1 MSTDVTKPP
10 QDSEG
15 FWKTRYT
22 ILVLNTLAMA
32 ISYATRVNISVAIVD
47 MVNGTALRERE
58 AAEGIQLVRD
68 PDACPGEL
76 VVLEDATGRRDGEFI
91 WDKQMQGEILAGFY
105 YGYTIGHIP
114 GGVLADRFGGKVVL
128 LVGIFVSSLL
138 AILTPQSAW
147 AGYYVLF
154 FNRLCQGLAQG
165 GIIPAIQTTVCR
177 WAPDHERSLFS
188 IIFLGLFVGSLVSM
202 AATGA
207 LCETAI
213 GWPLSFYVFGAVGLL
228 WSLSW
233 FLQAADS
240 PAQHPYIDPVE
251 RSYIEATIK
260 SAAKTNLPVPWKSI
274 LLTPAIW
281 ALIAVMV
288 TSDMSFYLLITSIPL
303 YLAQVLHYDIRSN
316 GIISAIPHITG
327 TVGSLAFVWF
337 TNFLLQKKFVSRIW
351 TFRIINALG
360 TLVPGAALVVV
371 ALVGCDAA
379 TVIAMLAISG
389 FCTADC
395 TSSYLNMQI
404 IAPNYAGTIV
414 GIINMFANL
423 TGIAVPYIVGA
434 FTNANPT
441 RTAWNNVFYLS
452 AAVATVS
459 YLVYAVFTTTDEQPW
474 NVPPSERA
482 QKADT
487 KEGIENTA
495 FDEGIT
501 QIADGDTTQ
510 QAHLKAIVP

>member
-22 ILVLNTLAMA
+22 ILVLSTLAMG

-58 AAEGIQLVRD
+58 AAEGTQLVRD
-68 PDACPGEL
+68 PDACPGEQ
-76 VVLEDATGRRDGEFI
+76 VVLEDPTGRKDGEFI

-138 AILTPQSAW
+138 AVLTPQSAW

-207 LCETAI
+207 LCETVI
-213 GWPLSFYVFGAVGLL
+213 GWPLSFYVFGAAGLL
-228 WSLSW
+228 WSVSW

-251 RSYIEATIK
+251 RSYIEATIN
-260 SAAKTNLPVPWKSI
+260 SAAK
-274 LLTPAIW
+274 
-281 ALIAVMV
+281 
-288 TSDMSFYLLITSIPL
+288 
-303 YLAQVLHYDIRSN
+303 N

-327 TVGSLAFVWF
+327 TAGSLAFVWF
-337 TNFLLQKKFVSRIW
+337 TNFLLRKEFVSRIW

-379 TVIAMLAISG
+379 TVIAMLALSG
-389 FCTADC
+389 FCAADC

-459 YLVYAVFTTTDEQPW
+459 YLLYAVFTTTDEQPW
-474 NVPPSERA
+474 NMPPSERA
-482 QKADT
+482 QKADS

-501 QIADGDTTQ
+501 QMADGDTTQ
-510 QAHLKAIVP
+510 QGHLKAIVP